1 LKRTFSAIA
10 EFWVPGFRNTGEIE
24 KLLDVNNYARS
35 GNLKI
40 FNNLSMLSPLNPD
53 LLEVS

>member
-1 LKRTFSAIA
+1 
-10 EFWVPGFRNTGEIE
+10 VPGFRNTGEIE